1 MPSPLK
7 AHEVLNREF
16 LEIRAKLLQLAAH
29 FDRIERGT
37 GDVDFDKL
45 SLIRKALE
53 VLSGSDVGPHRAEKL
68 QMIFS
73 RSYDP
78 QWQTSLGVT
87 PGKPGGSTNR

>member
-7 AHEVLNREF
+7 AQDVLNREF

-37 GDVDFDKL
+37 GDADL
-45 SLIRKALE
+45 ERINLIRKALE
-53 VLSGSDVGPHRAEKL
+53 VLSAADIGPHRAEKL

-73 RSYDP
+73 RGYDP
-78 QWQTSLGVT
+78 EWQTALGIT
-87 PGKPGGSTNR
+87 PGKPDR

>member
-7 AHEVLNREF
+7 AQEVLNREF

-37 GDVDFDKL
+37 GDADLDRINLF
-45 SLIRKALE
+45 RKALE
-53 VLSGSDVGPHRAEKL
+53 VLGDPDVGPHRAERL

-73 RSYDP
+73 RKYDP
-78 QWQTSLGVT
+78 QWKANLEVAAGH
-87 PGKPGGSTNR
+87 